1 MRTALLILVLL
12 VPSVAAAEDYPW
24 LHDVDPVPTQRLEAA
39 FAPPVGFVRV
49 TAEPDS
55 YAAWLRGLP
64 VRTDRKS
71 VLSYAGSP
79 IAAPSAGV
87 VLLDVGPRNLQ
98 QCADS
103 VIRLHAEYQWHKG
116 NADALGYHFT
126 SGDLSTWKAWRRGE
140 RFKVKGARVSRVR
153 GGSTKSDHKAFRGY
167 LDHVFRYAGTRSL
180 GRDSDEI
187 AGELQAGDFFV
198 EGGGPGHAVILL
210 DVAVHPDGRRAA
222 LVGQGYLPAQEFHVL
237 SAPGGHTVDGVWFLL
252 PAKGGVLDTPS
263 WRPFARSTA
272 RRFKVR

>member
-1 MRTALLILVLL
+1 MRGLLILMLL
-12 VPSVAAAEDYPW
+12 FCSSTAVAQSYPW
-24 LHDVDPVPTQRLEAA
+24 LSDLEQAPTQRLDAA
-39 FAPPVGFVRV
+39 FPAPPGFARV
-49 TAEPDS
+49 AAPQGS

-71 VLSYAGSP
+71 VLSYAGGA

-87 VLLDVGPRNLQ
+87 VLLDVGRRNLQ

-103 VIRLHAEYQWHKG
+103 VIRLHAEYHWQRD

-153 GGSTKSDHKAFRGY
+153 GRGGRSDHSGFRAY

-180 GRDSDEI
+180 HLDSD
-187 AGELQAGDFFV
+187 GVNGDLLPGDFFV
-198 EGGGPGHAVILL
+198 EGGGPGHAVMLL
-210 DVAVHPDGRRAA
+210 DVAVHPDGRRVA

-237 SAPGGHTVDGVWFLL
+237 RAPGEHVIDAVWFVL
-252 PAKGGVLDTPS
+252 PGPDGTLDTPS
-263 WRPFARSTA
+263 WRPFARTAA